1 MYKVASIIPYY
12 PFNIFEA
19 YSDIPF
25 SFPVVDNFM
34 SLTVLLEIYLL
45 TF

>member
-25 SFPVVDNFM
+25 FFSCCW
-34 SLTVLLEIYLL
+34 
-45 TF
+45 